1 MFIPNLLSAESGS
14 ERVVKARIIIV
25 EDEPDLARQLKTAL
39 GDAGYAVDYAPDGEE
54 AQFLGDTEPYDAI
67 VLDLGLPKIDGVSVL
82 EKWRRDGITTPVL
95 ILTARAAWSEKVAGF
110 DAKPGRGRNQ
120 GLKGPL
126 SIDFARTAED
136 GPWVITGL
144 RGKTPLGEATVTI
157 RAVRFE
163 PSAAARLLALN

>member
-1 MFIPNLLSAESGS
+1 MQLSPLTGRSPLSVTKTPPGRRSSQPKCSGAS
-14 ERVVKARIIIV
+14 
-25 EDEPDLARQLKTAL
+25 
-39 GDAGYAVDYAPDGEE
+39 
-54 AQFLGDTEPYDAI
+54 
-67 VLDLGLPKIDGVSVL
+67 LGLADGV
-82 EKWRRDGITTPVL
+82 RCG
-95 ILTARAAWSEKVAGF
+95 LTFSEVAGF

>member
-1 MFIPNLLSAESGS
+1 M
-14 ERVVKARIIIV
+14 RVVVGRLPSCAIGLLLVAATAGLAQAPADPAAAPKALTPR
-25 EDEPDLARQLKTAL
+25 ERS
-39 GDAGYAVDYAPDGEE
+39 
-54 AQFLGDTEPYDAI
+54 
-67 VLDLGLPKIDGVSVL
+67 LGLADGV
-82 EKWRRDGITTPVL
+82 RCG
-95 ILTARAAWSEKVAGF
+95 LTFSEVAGF

-163 PSAAARLLALN
+163 PSDAPCLIALN